1 MVFLALSS
9 QKITTSFRLKMDL
22 KTRYM
27 GLPLDHPI
35 VASSSPLSET
45 LEGMRRLEDG
55 GVAAVVTS
63 SLFEEQCALA
73 HAGVKDSGNGNIS
86 LMSQPDDYFKLLQ
99 RASNSLKIPVM
110 ASLNCLSQ
118 AGWVSYSK
126 AIEQTGASAIELN
139 LFRLETSLDSN
150 RQQVEDYYV
159 DCLNLVKGNVSI
171 PVAVKL
177 SPFFSAMGTMAKQ
190 LDGAGA
196 DALVLFNRYYR
207 PDFNIKSLSASPT
220 LNLSTASEIRLPLHW
235 LALLH
240 GKIQAYLAAST
251 GVETSVE
258 VIKYL
263 LAGADI
269 VMTTSTLL
277 RKGPTH
283 ANHLIKGLA
292 GWMERHEFNSI
303 GEMRGLLSHIK
314 ARDRLPFEQVNYL
327 LSMESY
333 GQR

>member
-1 MVFLALSS
+1 
-9 QKITTSFRLKMDL
+9 
-22 KTRYM
+22 
-27 GLPLDHPI
+27 
-35 VASSSPLSET
+35 
-45 LEGMRRLEDG
+45 
-55 GVAAVVTS
+55 
-63 SLFEEQCALA
+63 
-73 HAGVKDSGNGNIS
+73 
-86 LMSQPDDYFKLLQ
+86 
-99 RASNSLKIPVM
+99 
-110 ASLNCLSQ
+110 
-118 AGWVSYSK
+118 
-126 AIEQTGASAIELN
+126 
-139 LFRLETSLDSN
+139 
-150 RQQVEDYYV
+150 
-159 DCLNLVKGNVSI
+159 
-171 PVAVKL
+171 
-177 SPFFSAMGTMAKQ
+177 
-190 LDGAGA
+190 
-196 DALVLFNRYYR
+196 
-207 PDFNIKSLSASPT
+207 
-220 LNLSTASEIRLPLHW
+220 
-235 LALLH
+235 LH